1 VAEKILSDE
10 ELQIMRFEALVLL
23 EEVTE
28 LVREIGP
35 RVEAVRGLLGDDEG
49 EASGAGTTT

>member
-1 VAEKILSDE
+1 VAEKILSNE